1 MQWFI
6 RNEVFFSCC
15 CKDFSGTA
23 FPSVSLILRIIKVAC
38 EICTFLDPTSENQK
52 LPWTV
57 SIFVSDVRNLVDW
70 HDQGSLGNITQRD
83 FFKTHGKREW
93 CINLFHIKVIPYIP
107 FSCVLLRNS
116 EAFQVS
122 VSRSGFVLFSYS
134 ISYLSLS
141 LHIGDPKTLCSP
153 PFYSLSLPNK
163 WSCKIEVP
171 RLGIWSLNS
180 SSGCN
185 SELCDLIPPHNLS
198 VHIRT
203 IMRLHRMLFVN
214 HHQLNIVTNIK

>member
-1 MQWFI
+1 MYQFI
-6 RNEVFFSCC
+6 PYKS
-15 CKDFSGTA
+15 DS
-23 FPSVSLILRIIKVAC
+23 IY
-38 EICTFLDPTSENQK
+38 TFLLCSSQKFRGISSE
-52 LPWTV
+52 
-57 SIFVSDVRNLVDW
+57 
-70 HDQGSLGNITQRD
+70 
-83 FFKTHGKREW
+83 
-93 CINLFHIKVIPYIP
+93 C
-107 FSCVLLRNS
+107 
-116 EAFQVS
+116 